1 MAKGNNPEAIIKIAK
16 SKDLK
21 DFLDRSK
28 IDSHYFEELVSGI
41 LSDTD
46 FKPFNEFN
54 DVCTYCYKVA
64 GTVGI
69 MICNIFGVTDKK
81 TYDYAA
87 KLGIA
92 LQLTN
97 ILRDIQEDARRG
109 RIYLST
115 TDMGSFGVTRE
126 QIFSGSFSNELHD
139 LMLDYAN
146 KTVCFYKEGIKGA
159 DLLPKKTRYS
169 ILLSAHLY
177 FQILVKLKKRDMN
190 PFLGRVYTK
199 TQEKILIAL
208 LLLIYRR
215 KSFKL

>member
-1 MAKGNNPEAIIKIAK
+1 MKSSVSKRIQRKFLQAFSIGSKTFYFSALFLPKQYRVEIANLYHFLRQIDDIADMAKGNNPEAIIKIAK

-87 KLGIA
+87 
-92 LQLTN
+92 
-97 ILRDIQEDARRG
+97 
-109 RIYLST
+109 
-115 TDMGSFGVTRE
+115 
-126 QIFSGSFSNELHD
+126 
-139 LMLDYAN
+139 
-146 KTVCFYKEGIKGA
+146 
-159 DLLPKKTRYS
+159 
-169 ILLSAHLY
+169 
-177 FQILVKLKKRDMN
+177 
-190 PFLGRVYTK
+190 
-199 TQEKILIAL
+199 
-208 LLLIYRR
+208 
-215 KSFKL
+215 